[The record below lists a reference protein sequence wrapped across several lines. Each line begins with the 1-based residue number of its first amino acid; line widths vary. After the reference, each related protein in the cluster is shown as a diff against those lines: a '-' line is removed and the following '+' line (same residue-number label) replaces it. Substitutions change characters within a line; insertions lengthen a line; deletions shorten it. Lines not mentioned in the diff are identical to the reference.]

1 MVSTDGAK
9 SLYSDL
15 MRSADSHQPGDASEA
30 ELQLLSDLELESLRS
45 ERLRAT
51 IIATFSGI
59 GGLMFLTVEH
69 FFAEQVEPFRLH
81 RGFGTHVAM
90 AMAFLLCC
98 ELVLRAVISRRI
110 ARGTPGSGLVWR
122 YASAALELTVPTAMT
137 LLFMNLMHSVNGLL
151 MPPTSLYFF
160 FVMVSAL
167 RMDFGVCLFTGILA
181 AAEYLL
187 LYYYGRSHYDDASSM
202 VLLVTPFHHVAK
214 ALGFIIC
221 GVAAGVIT
229 TQLKQRVTRSVRL
242 LAERNRINTMFG
254 LYVSPSVVNQLMER
268 PSDMEGELRNVCVLF
283 LDIRNFT
290 QFSEKRSPQEVVQ
303 YLNGLFSFMI
313 DIIGR
318 HQGIINKFLGDGFM
332 AVFGA
337 PIADEQAC
345 EHAMRAALEI
355 GAQLEHEVA
364 AGRLPPTRTGIG
376 IHYGPALTGS
386 IGSSRRKEYTLIG
399 DTVNLASRIE
409 ALTKQHDAQIL
420 VSHHVI
426 QAAASANIKAQSI
439 GEVAVRGREAPLALY
454 KLA

>member
-1 MVSTDGAK
+1 
-9 SLYSDL
+9 
-15 MRSADSHQPGDASEA
+15 
-30 ELQLLSDLELESLRS
+30 
-45 ERLRAT
+45 
-51 IIATFSGI
+51 
-59 GGLMFLTVEH
+59 MFLTMEN
-69 FFAEQVEPFRLH
+69 FFAKHVELLREH
-81 RGFGTHVAM
+81 RGFGTYIAIALM
-90 AMAFLLCC
+90 LLLVC
-98 ELVLRAVISRRI
+98 ELILRAAISRRI
-110 ARGTPGSGLVWR
+110 DRGTPGSGRVWR

-137 LLFMNLMHSVNGLL
+137 LLFMNLMQSVCGLL

-160 FVMVSAL
+160 FVLVSSL
-167 RMDFGVCLFTGILA
+167 RMDFGVSLFTGVLA

-187 LYYYGRSHYDDASSM
+187 LYYYGRSHYDDSAST
-202 VLLVTPFHHVAK
+202 VLLVTPFHHAAK
-214 ALGFIIC
+214 ALGLIVC

-242 LAERNRINTMFG
+242 LAERNRINAMFG

-268 PSDMEGELRNVCVLF
+268 PSDIEGELRNVCVLF

-313 DIIGR
+313 DIVGR
-318 HQGIINKFLGDGFM
+318 NQGIINKFLGDGFM

-337 PIADEQAC
+337 PLADDRAC

-355 GAQLEHEVA
+355 GAQLDHEVA

-420 VSHHVI
+420 VSHHVL
-426 QAAASANIKAQSI
+426 QAAPGTDIKAQSI